1 MKFTTNNSAHSAM
14 HTVYKEKNTEDTV
27 NIKFLGL
34 QIDNHLNWENHIKEM
49 MPKWSMLCH
58 KVDGSYQ

>member
-1 MKFTTNNSAHSAM
+1 M